1 MNGVREWFSKN
12 YVNLIIFS
20 YIIPIL
26 FAAGVSIAHV
36 ITWYDI
42 TNPSSWAVY
51 LSVGVEIAALSSL
64 AGIAVSLN
72 RYVYI
77 PFFIV
82 TFIQLI
88 GNVFFSYQYIDV
100 TSVLFLSWV
109 ELTQPLMDSW
119 GLIENP
125 NDLIAHKRYLAFL
138 SGGLI
143 PMISLTFLHLL
154 VTFIDDNN
162 KKKIGVVI
170 ESKPV
175 VEVKKKTEII
185 KEIIDNPVVF
195 EDIVEEE
202 EIDNKPTIVDPDDI
216 GDAPPVEEEF
226 FEPKIFDEVDNV
238 LVDEPIPYIDNDVEK
253 ELDVFDDIEEVI
265 KEEAKKIEEEP
276 EDNKDP
282 TLLLKRDVRI
292 KQNRIN
298 KLKNRVLD
306 RVQKKKEE
314 LLKLNKP
321 KKEDVVIV
329 EPKENK
335 ITKLVYR
342 NKRKEID
349 DNSED
354 RGFSVKI
361 PKPPKQ
367 N

>member
-100 TSVLFLSWV
+100 TSDLFLSWV

-154 VTFIDDNN
+154 VSFIDDNN
-162 KKKIGVVI
+162 KKKIGVVV
-170 ESKPV
+170 ESEPKI
-175 VEVKKKTEII
+175 EVKKKTEII
-185 KEIIDNPVVF
+185 KEVIDNPVVF
-195 EDIVEEE
+195 EDVIEE
-202 EIDNKPTIVDPDDI
+202 EIVEPRPIIVDPDDI

-226 FEPKIFDEVDNV
+226 SEPKIFDEVDTV
-238 LVDEPIPYIDNDVEK
+238 LVDEPIPYINNEVEK
-253 ELDVFDDIEEVI
+253 ELDVFDDIEDVI
-265 KEEAKKIEEEP
+265 KEEAKKLEEEP
-276 EDNKDP
+276 ENNP
-282 TLLLKRDVRI
+282 TILLNRDVRV

-298 KLKNRVLD
+298 KLKNRVLE
-306 RVQKKKEE
+306 RVQQKKDE
-314 LLKLNKP
+314 LLKQNEP
-321 KKEDVVIV
+321 KKGEVTLE
-329 EPKENK
+329 EPAQKK
-335 ITKLVYR
+335 VTKLVYR

-367 N
+367 K